1 MAKLTTHEVAVEHLH
16 PNPWN
21 PNRMAARTFEAERES
36 IAKFGFID
44 PVTARPHPDL
54 TGQYQIIDG
63 EHRWRAATE
72 LGYQTVPVVV
82 LELGDP
88 EAKKLTVVLNETRGS
103 ANTVDLAVLLADVG
117 KHDAN
122 LIEALPYDDAQ
133 LANLL
138 AIADL
143 ELPDYGD
150 GESISDGT
158 SSDANEGWSVVPVRV
173 PVSVAKVFAQCCER
187 IIIEAELGEQS
198 DDAIRNGQVLEYL
211 CAGYLAG

>member
-1 MAKLTTHEVAVEHLH
+1 MAKLTTQEVAVEHLH

-21 PNRMAARTFEAERES
+21 PNRMTARTFEAERES
-36 IAKFGFID
+36 IGKFGFID

-72 LGYQTVPVVV
+72 LGFEAVPVVV

-117 KHDAN
+117 EHDAN
-122 LIEALPYDDAQ
+122 LIEALPYDEAQ
-133 LANLL
+133 LTNLL

-150 GESISDGT
+150 GTSISDGT
-158 SSDANEGWSVVPVRV
+158 GSGDADGWSVVPVRV
-173 PVSVAKVFAQCCER
+173 PDGVALVFSECCER
-187 IIIEAELGEQS
+187 IGKEAELGAQS

-211 CAGYLAG
+211 CATYLAG